1 VPQKWYFAIQC
12 IFALTD
18 EPLRQILEI
27 LAERLFDDSTLL
39 DKHKK
44 YLDQLIF
51 DRSLN
56 SKKSGKR
63 THTFTEAAPN
73 ALNQGVI
80 DTNGEQAPTPHHYY
94 VDDGVYAEIF
104 DTLRIKRAVAAS
116 IEAIFILL
124 GDSHLQHRQDPVSF
138 DKVIEM
144 VISWTNRVLGH
155 MIDTN
160 KLTVGVPR
168 DFLNTVV
175 SSLRSSWGDHRKCFT
190 VPQAAEL
197 TGQLNHIAITA
208 PWLKFLMTQ
217 VYASMATALKL
228 NESELVRTSKSFRIA
243 LGKARHSPLESSPT
257 LEQTFYQGETA
268 RKIHKSQ
275 KTHFINS
282 TLRAELNLI
291 RATLSDPTIS
301 TTSPIAHLID
311 RVAMAWAFCDSSLRA
326 AEGYCTTLKFWWY
339 IQWPDHVQQRTLRF
353 IKNNKDG
360 KLIDINVLEYA
371 SILITYLIS
380 CNIITTT
387 GLLETDPHPTLR
399 VSGDNSSLM
408 LNNPVRLL
416 VDHISTV
423 ANVVADKI
431 SRIELEEQLTHQIP
445 TIMKEHPEL
454 AGCQC
459 FHLSSSLVSTI
470 MEMLLRGECTSPLEL
485 SKQLHSDPGKITS

>member
-1 VPQKWYFAIQC
+1 
-12 IFALTD
+12 
-18 EPLRQILEI
+18 
-27 LAERLFDDSTLL
+27 
-39 DKHKK
+39 
-44 YLDQLIF
+44 
-51 DRSLN
+51 
-56 SKKSGKR
+56 
-63 THTFTEAAPN
+63 
-73 ALNQGVI
+73 
-80 DTNGEQAPTPHHYY
+80 
-94 VDDGVYAEIF
+94 
-104 DTLRIKRAVAAS
+104 
-116 IEAIFILL
+116 
-124 GDSHLQHRQDPVSF
+124 
-138 DKVIEM
+138 
-144 VISWTNRVLGH
+144 
-155 MIDTN
+155 
-160 KLTVGVPR
+160 
-168 DFLNTVV
+168 
-175 SSLRSSWGDHRKCFT
+175 
-190 VPQAAEL
+190 
-197 TGQLNHIAITA
+197 
-208 PWLKFLMTQ
+208 
-217 VYASMATALKL
+217 MATALKL

-243 LGKARHSPLESSPT
+243 LGRARHAPLEPSPT
-257 LEQTFYQGETA
+257 PEQTFYQGETA
-268 RKIHKSQ
+268 RKIHKSP
-275 KTHFINS
+275 KTHFINA

-326 AEGYCTTLKFWWY
+326 AGGYCTTLKFWWY

-387 GLLETDPHPTLR
+387 GSLETDPHPTLR
-399 VSGDNSSLM
+399 VSGDNSCSESWSKKGAKHSKVGRSLGRLQSALM

-445 TIMKEHPEL
+445 IIMKEHPEL
-454 AGCQC
+454 AGCQR

-485 SKQLHSDPGKITS
+485 SKQLHSDPGKITSSNGAAPTV